1 MRQTPLTASV
11 LEIADGPRPIRDSAA
26 RSAAGRD
33 ATHRSGEKP
42 VVTDA
47 RRRHR

>member
-1 MRQTPLTASV
+1 MRETPLTASV
-11 LEIADGPRPIRDSAA
+11 LETADGPRPIRGSAA
-26 RSAAGRD
+26 RSAAGRE
-33 ATHRSGEKP
+33 ATHRGGEKL